1 MKLGN
6 VIEYNTR
13 NIFFKDHTQNVAEK
27 MFPEPFLK
35 IQNSAYLWMHGIK
48 FQFIFL
54 VSQVEGY
61 QIILK
66 LSSRLLAFASYK
78 IFYKSKMRSGTSLH
92 AWFFAWFLKENI
104 SLVYFIC
111 RRNLFFWLFLLCV
124 ILGSVC
130 IIIVC

>member
-27 MFPEPFLK
+27 IFPEHFLK

-92 AWFFAWFLKENI
+92 A
-104 SLVYFIC
+104 
-111 RRNLFFWLFLLCV
+111 
-124 ILGSVC
+124 
-130 IIIVC
+130 